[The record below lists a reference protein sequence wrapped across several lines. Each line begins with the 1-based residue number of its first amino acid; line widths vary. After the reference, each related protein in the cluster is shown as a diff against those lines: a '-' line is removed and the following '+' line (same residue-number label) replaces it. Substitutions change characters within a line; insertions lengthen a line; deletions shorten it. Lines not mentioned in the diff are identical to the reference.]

1 MLPAIGYGIR
11 RENRLILGD
20 PAIDAAEITL
30 EHADDPLRV
39 DRFVGE
45 HEFAY
50 VSVHGLEL
58 SPASPEPPRKDYLDT
73 MRAIALENGAA
84 AVSDHLGFT
93 RDAPD
98 GVGMGHFA
106 PPPFTQEALDVT
118 CRNLDVIQRRLR
130 GLPFYLEN
138 ISYLFLFPRTMTEAE
153 FLSRLLRKAG
163 CGWLL
168 DVTNVYANAHN
179 HGYDARGFLREV
191 MPAAPRVQMH
201 LAGGYVDHKSGLYMD
216 SHSEPI
222 PQAVWDLYRYA
233 LELARGKV
241 DAVFIER
248 DANFPDEA
256 GWRAEVR
263 RARRIAQEVEAQP

>member
-11 RENRLILGD
+11 RENRLILDD

-39 DRFVGE
+39 DRFIGDQ
-45 HEFAY
+45 EFAY

-58 SPASPEPPRKDYLDT
+58 SPASPEPPCRKYLDT
-73 MRAIALENGAA
+73 LSAIARENGAA
-84 AVSDHLGFT
+84 AISDHLGFT
-93 RDAPD
+93 RDAAG

-106 PPPFTQEALDVT
+106 PPPFARAALDVT
-118 CRNLDVIQRRLR
+118 CRNLDIIQRRLR

-138 ISYLFLFPRTMTEAE
+138 ISYLFLFQGTMTEAE
-153 FLSRLLRKAG
+153 FLTRLLRRAG

-168 DVTNVYANAHN
+168 DVTNVYANSFN
-179 HGYDARGFLREV
+179 HGYDTRAFLHNV
-191 MPAAPRVQMH
+191 LPAAARVQMH
-201 LAGGYVDHKSGLYMD
+201 LAGGYLDRKSGLYMD

-222 PQAVWDLYRYA
+222 PEAVWDLYRYA
-233 LELARGKV
+233 LELGRGKV

-263 RARRIAQEVEAQP
+263 RARRIAQEVEGRP

>member
-11 RENRLILGD
+11 RENRLILDD
-20 PAIDAAEITL
+20 PAIDAGEITL

-39 DRFVGE
+39 DRFVGD
-45 HEFAY
+45 HELAY

-58 SPASPEPPRKDYLDT
+58 SPASPERPRKDYLDT

-93 RDAPD
+93 RDAAD

-106 PPPFTQEALDVT
+106 PPPFTQAALDVT

-138 ISYLFLFPRTMTEAE
+138 ISYLFLFQRTMTEAE

-168 DVTNVYANAHN
+168 DVTNVHANAQN
-179 HGYDARGFLREV
+179 HGYDARAFLREV

-201 LAGGYVDHKSGLYMD
+201 LAGGYVDKKSGLYMD

-222 PQAVWDLYRYA
+222 PKAVWDLYRYA
-233 LELARGKV
+233 LELGRGKV

-248 DANFPDEA
+248 DANFPSEA